1 MGTDIEHYLQAE
13 GKQVEIELDKVR
25 MDHEKTKGQI
35 RRQDPKLL
43 VKRMESLKA
52 APPTRPIHVVL

>member
-43 VKRMESLKA
+43 VKRMESLEA
-52 APPTRPIHVVL
+52 APPTRPMHVVL